1 MTEPAPAIL
10 GVQACL
16 WTELIATPEE
26 VEYMLFPRLL
36 AVAEV
41 AWAPPQ
47 RRPWNAFAR
56 RLPARLQELARRGL
70 HFRNPFTYGD
80 SDREDG
86 AAPD

>member
-1 MTEPAPAIL
+1 MFFLITNVYFHFF
-10 GVQACL
+10 VQEAHFTSL
-16 WTELIATPEE
+16 LE

-47 RRPWNAFAR
+47 RRPWDAFAR

-70 HFRNPFTYGD
+70 HFRNPFTYMD